1 MLNGQKKF
9 FHLAIVIPLITIQ
22 FGYAQ
27 GVSDLELLDPRDA
40 QVLKEATGLRQSN
53 TLDLSELEEVDD
65 LESLKSDIGEFFFED
80 EKPAS
85 TGVLQLRDDAQSE
98 RLPLPVIRDDY
109 DSPTLNDL
117 GTPRS
122 ARANAPSDAPLIF
135 DVGQE
140 EKRLLQ
146 LSRFVEGKIPENE
159 WNEIAGRSELE
170 KYVVQQGDWLWKIS
184 QKLFGSGFY
193 YSKIWALN
201 PHITNPHEIEPGMTL
216 LFDSGSSTSLPN
228 VQVGEFSEQ
237 QISDIGG
244 PTTALDFREFGQD
257 VSPAWLEER
266 QKLINQGVYFQYASE
281 ETYEDLMAI
290 GSGLLQTDYERYD
303 PPVSDIV
310 IQEPDET
317 YDPSG
322 FGRESVIR
330 FNVPTNNFLNTF
342 VTTNIV
348 QDLGEIVATQKER
361 VFVQQFDKVY
371 IKLGNAVRVKPGDL
385 FSAYAPGGKVSHR
398 VSDRSGYRYS
408 ILAQLKI
415 VRRINDLWEA
425 EIVEVSGLIQRR
437 DRLTVY
443 TPRISNTIQ
452 TFNRR
457 LIEAAIIGS
466 YRDSPNSLSMGDI
479 VYIDR
484 GRADGVE
491 MGNVFELVSFLDRG
505 TGKRITLDPTYK
517 TGEIAVITVT
527 DNFATAMITQS
538 SNEIPMGT
546 IAITKTAEA
555 AMLAD
560 QVRDRRSLEEV
571 RLLESNALEELDVE
585 LNLDSLNR
593 DLLMQADRIQL
604 TEDELEELDRQEREK
619 SGIQDKQQD
628 LRELETLE
636 RELIEAENAFNEAR
650 VDEDKFL
657 EQHDLDGVEGQT
669 KAPDPNAF
677 RSLDEIEREIG
688 RRYLDED
695 LNARDNPFGLT
706 EFDLEEIDELLN
718 TGKQQAR

>member
-1 MLNGQKKF
+1 MLKGQIIF
-9 FHLAIVIPLITIQ
+9 LALMLLVQLAH
-22 FGYAQ
+22 AQ

-40 QVLKEATGLRQSN
+40 QVLKQSTGLKQSN
-53 TLDLSELEEVDD
+53 TLDLSELEEIDD
-65 LESLKSDIGEFFFED
+65 LESLKSDIGDFFFED

-85 TGVLQLRDDAQSE
+85 TGILQLREEESSKK
-98 RLPLPVIRDDY
+98 LPLPAADF
-109 DSPTLNDL
+109 
-117 GTPRS
+117 
-122 ARANAPSDAPLIF
+122 NAPTIEDLTTAQPEKVNIPSDSPLIF
-135 DVGQE
+135 DVGDE
-140 EKRLLQ
+140 EKNLLQ

-159 WNEIAGRSELE
+159 WNEIAGKSELE
-170 KYVVQQGDWLWKIS
+170 KYVIQKGDWLWKIS

-216 LFDSGSSTSLPN
+216 LFDSGSSSSLPN
-228 VQVGEFSEQ
+228 VRVGEFPEQ
-237 QISDIGG
+237 KISDVGG
-244 PTTALDFREFGQD
+244 PTTALDFRAFGQD

-266 QKLINQGVYFQYASE
+266 QQLINQGVYFQYASE

-290 GSGLLQTDYERYD
+290 GSGMLQTDYERYD
-303 PPVSDIV
+303 PPPSEIV
-310 IQEPDET
+310 IQEPDSS
-317 YDPSG
+317 YDSNG

-330 FNVPTNNFLNTF
+330 FSVSTNHFLNTF
-342 VTTNIV
+342 VTTNVV

-371 IKLGNAVRVKPGDL
+371 VKLGNAVRVKPGDL

-415 VRRINDLWEA
+415 IRRINDLWEA
-425 EIVEVSGLIQRR
+425 EVTDVSGLIQRR

-443 TPRISNTIQ
+443 TPNVNNTIQ

-466 YRDSPNSLSMGDI
+466 FRDSPNSLSMGSI

-491 MGNVFELVSFLDRG
+491 IGNVFEMVSFLDRG
-505 TGKRITLDPTYK
+505 TGRRITVDPTYK
-517 TGEIAVITVT
+517 VGELSVITVT
-527 DNFATAMITQS
+527 DNFATAVITQS

-560 QVRDRRSLEEV
+560 QVRDKRSLEEIE
-571 RLLESNALEELDVE
+571 LIESNALEELDVE

-593 DLLMQADRIQL
+593 DLLMQADRVQL
-604 TEDELEELDRQEREK
+604 TEDELEELERQEREK
-619 SGIQDKQQD
+619 SVIQDHQQD
-628 LRELETLE
+628 LRELERLE
-636 RELIEAENAFNEAR
+636 REMIEAEKSLNEAR

-669 KAPDPNAF
+669 QAPDPNAF